1 MKRAAEE
8 FLSKEHE
15 LHILFN
21 NACIP
26 PLHFPVSSVVAH
38 SIVHRGVML
47 VPVNHLS
54 KDGYDLQWATNVL
67 GHFYLTE
74 LLVPTLIAGVSS
86 SPDHHARV
94 VTTASSGAYFGR
106 IRWDTLKDSPAR
118 RQLRLYP
125 QDLYFQSK
133 LVRTHMPMYHN
144 RHCTDFRVTRSRE
157 M

>member
-21 NACIP
+21 NACVP
-26 PLHFPVSSVVAH
+26 SLHFPVSSVFAE
-38 SIVHRGVML
+38 SIAPSGVMF

-74 LLVPTLIAGVSS
+74 LLMSTLIAGVSS

-106 IRWDTLKDSPAR
+106 IRWDTLKDSRAR
-118 RQLRLYP
+118 RKLRLYP

-133 LVRTHMPMYHN
+133 LVRTHTVYISQAIL
-144 RHCTDFRVTRSRE
+144 C
-157 M
+157 